1 MSLDFQVKADFSQT
15 LKMIDRFGKNA
26 VAEYRTAITNTSI
39 YGLREVK
46 QANPV
51 RTGTSKNAWKWAF
64 KGQLI
69 SGIVNKVSYL
79 EGLVKGWART
89 SPIVAKGKA
98 LVFEVGKRKFAK
110 SSTASLYKR
119 YASAIKS
126 LKGKGL
132 NAKEKQ
138 RQAVEKSGVV
148 VVRRV
153 NSPASFKG
161 NDFITP
167 VVNRIDR
174 KFMQEITNAN
184 RRLIA

>member
-1 MSLDFQVKADFSQT
+1 MSLNFQVKADFSQT
-15 LKMIDRFGKNA
+15 TKMIDRFGKNA
-26 VAEYRTAITNTSI
+26 VREYRTAITNTSI

-46 QANPV
+46 TANPV
-51 RTGTSKNAWKWAF
+51 RTSTSKNAWKFVF
-64 KGQLI
+64 KGSLVA
-69 SGIVNKVSYL
+69 GIINNVTYL
-79 EGLVKGWART
+79 EGLVKGWSRT
-89 SPIVAKGKA
+89 IPIVAKGKA

-110 SSTASLYKR
+110 SSTVSLYKR
-119 YASAIKS
+119 YASAMKS

-174 KFMQEITNAN
+174 KFMKEVSEAN